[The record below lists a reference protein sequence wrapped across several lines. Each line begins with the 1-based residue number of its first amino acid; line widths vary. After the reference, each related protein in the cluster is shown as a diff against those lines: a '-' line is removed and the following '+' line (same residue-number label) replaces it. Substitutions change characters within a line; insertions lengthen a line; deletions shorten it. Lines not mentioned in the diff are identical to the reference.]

1 MPNQCHP
8 MFVNGH
14 HDDEKERKKIKLFER
29 ICFWHKSSPQHKE
42 IHQQLLHSPVLTEL
56 KII

>member
-1 MPNQCHP
+1 
-8 MFVNGH
+8 MFSQVN
-14 HDDEKERKKIKLFER
+14 
-29 ICFWHKSSPQHKE
+29 KSSPQHKE